1 MGYHFSSL
9 SERELVLTS
18 VLLKYVKSQAQE
30 FMKKKDGWRSFLELM
45 DELIEIAD
53 NGLASSLI
61 SRLYQSV

>member
-1 MGYHFSSL
+1 MAYHFTDL

-18 VLLKYVKSQAQE
+18 SLLKYIKGQAQE
-30 FMKKKDGWRSFLELM
+30 FMKEKDGWRSLLELI

-61 SRLYQSV
+61 SRLYRNF